1 MILVLEGKMVKD
13 IEFHINKDDPKQV
26 EIYEESICWEE
37 LEWLL
42 ENNIGRNFINY
53 RYTLEVGDDSK
64 GCSSESKCF

>member
-1 MILVLEGKMVKD
+1 MLIQLEGKMVKD
-13 IEFHINKDDPKQV
+13 IEYYINKDDPKQV

-53 RYTLEVGDDSK
+53 RYTLEVEDDSK
-64 GCSSESKCF
+64 GCGSESKCF